1 MADRTKI
8 LSVLAAERDELE
20 RRYRGFDPE
29 VVDQPCTESE
39 SEDGTPWTP
48 KDHLAHLLRIEEAF
62 LQMAKRTVEGHEKP
76 LDFGA
81 TEPADVIKRVHD
93 DNEAHVRGLSER
105 SVDELLDQ
113 LAVARSATL
122 AFIDTLDDS
131 QLTQTIPGAPWG
143 DGSIGGVLMANAGH
157 EKMHLH
163 WVDEGLTDRSTT

>member
-8 LSVLAAERDELE
+8 LSVLASEREELE
-20 RRYRGFDPE
+20 RRYRAFGPDE
-29 VVDQPCTESE
+29 VDRPCTESE
-39 SEDGTPWTP
+39 SEDGSPWTP

-62 LQMAKRTVEGHEKP
+62 LAMAKRTVEGHDKP

-93 DNEAHVRGLSER
+93 DNEAHVRGLAAK
-105 SVDELLDQ
+105 SVDELLDE
-113 LAVARSATL
+113 LAEARTATVS
-122 AFIDTLDDS
+122 FIETLDDS
-131 QLTQTIPGAPWG
+131 QLTQSIPGAPWG

-163 WVDEGLTDRSTT
+163 WVDEGLAS

>member
-8 LSVLAAERDELE
+8 LSTLAAERAELE
-20 RRYRGFDPE
+20 LRYRGFDPE
-29 VVDQPCTESE
+29 VVGRPCTESE
-39 SEDGTPWTP
+39 SENGEPWTP

-62 LQMAKRTVEGHEKP
+62 LQIAERTVGGHEKP

-81 TEPADVIKRVHD
+81 TEPDDVIKKVHD
-93 DNEAHVRGLSER
+93 DNESHVRGLAER
-105 SVDELLDQ
+105 SVDELLDR

-122 AFIDTLDDS
+122 AFIDTLDDE

-163 WVDEGLTDRSTT
+163 WVDEGLADTV

>member
-8 LSVLAAERDELE
+8 LSVLTSERAELE
-20 RRYRGFDPE
+20 RRYRAFGPD
-29 VVDQPCTESE
+29 VVDRSCTDSE
-39 SEDGTPWTP
+39 SEDGAPWTP

-62 LQMAKRTVEGHEKP
+62 LSMAERTVEGHEKP

-93 DNEAHVRGLSER
+93 DNETHVRGLAAE
-105 SVDELLDQ
+105 SVDQLLDQ
-113 LAVARSATL
+113 LADARAATL
-122 AFIDTLDDS
+122 AFIETLDDE

-157 EKMHLH
+157 EKMHLQ
-163 WVDEGLTDRSTT
+163 WVDEGLAR